1 MFSIIIKNNKI
12 CNCVTTRRVEGEY
25 NRVNVKDSNFVS
37 TNWKAWC
44 EERDGREKK
53 QVTNVRIVNIYKI
66 ISLYNIASRPI
77 LLTPLSCA
85 KPVAFKI
92 LTVSHFRS
100 SLLTA
105 AATVSEQ
112 FLAQDVNEFLCIIT
126 TSYTL
131 AIYISKRAKKEAAAQ
146 KDKLWTCI
154 NFMQANEW
162 GILYCITP
170 GISIDYSLQLIK
182 PFNRGMKFL
191 LPTRFSIAHGHWHHN
206 SSAIANHNLNVRK
219 KRTSIIEP

>member
-105 AATVSEQ
+105 ATVSEQ

-131 AIYISKRAKKEAAAQ
+131 AIYISKRAKKEAAA
-146 KDKLWTCI
+146 K
-154 NFMQANEW
+154 
-162 GILYCITP
+162 G
-170 GISIDYSLQLIK
+170 
-182 PFNRGMKFL
+182 
-191 LPTRFSIAHGHWHHN
+191 
-206 SSAIANHNLNVRK
+206 
-219 KRTSIIEP
+219 